1 MGCSYSAPNGPTST
15 YTISYCSL
23 VPLRDDNV
31 YKIKLITK
39 EEVRK
44 KRGRKFFEQVNRHK
58 EDKEILK
65 YMKRKNFEEKTL
77 FYIYCKNR
85 PQIKNLYQ
93 MMNLIPHKDSNL
105 HNIFLLS
112 TEEVESFPNNLV
124 EKKTQHIPYY
134 DFVGY
139 EMDLND
145 MEDIYDDMNY
155 SHITRNNNIIYDDD
169 KIEEDDERKDEIY
182 INGAINR
189 QYVNYVE
196 QMFLKNKEIKK
207 IYISEFKIENKKSFS
222 DLITFFNDKDIK
234 VFSIFNSNIN
244 DFDSTIV
251 DSVIQLLEKN
261 YNLRSLDLHNCNL
274 KDNNL
279 NNIMLA
285 ISDKRIRYL
294 DLRKNSI
301 TEEGASV
308 ISELFLQ
315 TNKTL
320 VKFNLSNNDKSRF
333 KAEGVKFII
342 KGLFPSPSIK
352 YIDFSDM
359 IITGCGEFIYDLLLE
374 KKCLESLIL
383 RNDSLNSKDFKYI
396 FEGIKINKTIKEI
409 DISLN
414 DMGRNK
420 MYEYIRDGIKKNTS
434 LVLFRMDK
442 INIDDDN
449 YNIIFEG
456 IKNNKH
462 IDKYSFCYNPVD
474 PKIVFEFFMSQ
485 KQVKKLRYLPH
496 EDNKEFTLEEKKLI
510 ERCKN
515 ERPDLYIINF

>member
-1 MGCSYSAPNGPTST
+1 MGCSYSAPIGPTTS
-15 YTISYCSL
+15 YIISYCTL
-23 VPLRDDNV
+23 VPLSSENV
-31 YKIKLITK
+31 YKIKLISK
-39 EEVRK
+39 EEVK
-44 KRGRKFFEQVNRHK
+44 KRRGRKFFEQVNRHK
-58 EDKEILK
+58 EKEITNF
-65 YMKRKNFEEKTL
+65 MKRQNFEEKTL

-93 MMNLIPHKDSNL
+93 MMNLIPREDANL
-105 HNIFLLS
+105 HDIFLLN
-112 TEEVESFPNNLV
+112 TESVDSFPNNLI
-124 EKKTQHIPYY
+124 EKKTQNIPYY

-155 SHITRNNNIIYDDD
+155 SHITRNNIIYDDD
-169 KIEEDDERKDEIY
+169 KIEEEDERRDEIY

-196 QMFLKNKEIKK
+196 HMFLKKKEIKK
-207 IYISEFKIENKKSFS
+207 VYISEIKIENKKSFV
-222 DLITFFNDKDIK
+222 DLISFFSDKDIK
-234 VFSIFNSNIN
+234 VFSIFNTSIN
-244 DFDSTIV
+244 AFDSKII
-251 DSVIQLLEKN
+251 DSIIQLLEKN
-261 YNLRSLDLHNCNL
+261 YNLRSIDLHNCNL
-274 KDNNL
+274 RDNNL

-301 TEEGASV
+301 TEEGATV

-333 KAEGVKFII
+333 KADGVKFII
-342 KGLFPSPSIK
+342 KGLFPSPCIK
-352 YIDFSDM
+352 YVDFSEM
-359 IITGCGEFIYDLLLE
+359 NITGCGEFIYDLLLE

-383 RNDSLNSKDFKYI
+383 RNNSLNSKDFKYI
-396 FEGIKINKTIKEI
+396 FEGIKLNKTIKEI
-409 DISLN
+409 DISRN
-414 DMGRNK
+414 DMGGDK

-442 INIDDDN
+442 INIGDDN
-449 YNIIFEG
+449 YDIIFDG
-456 IKNNKH
+456 IKNNQH

-510 ERCKN
+510 EKCKS